1 MLRSEDIF
9 EDKYKICA
17 GKFYNSKSFIYE
29 NNNLALYGG
38 FSRAK
43 CKKKKYKKEKVHAHN
58 SSHFIA

>member
-43 CKKKKYKKEKVHAHN
+43 CKKKNNTKKRKCMHI
-58 SSHFIA
+58 IAAIL